1 MKQLFEVRASNTK
14 GSVVYKTL
22 QKAEDFVQA
31 INIVKNNAK
40 NIGKASWI
48 ATVVTW
54 AKKYKHKDN

>member
-40 NIGKASWI
+40 NIGKASWV

-54 AKKYKHKDN
+54 LI